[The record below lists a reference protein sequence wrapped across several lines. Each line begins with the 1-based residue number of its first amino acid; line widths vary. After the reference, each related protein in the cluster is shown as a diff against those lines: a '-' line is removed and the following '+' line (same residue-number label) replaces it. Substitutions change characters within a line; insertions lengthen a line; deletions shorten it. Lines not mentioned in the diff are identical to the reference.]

1 MFIVLIGPPGAGKG
15 TQSQHIV
22 EYLGIPHLSTGEML
36 RQAIVQRT
44 PTGRH
49 AEPYISRGDLV
60 PDPVVVE
67 IVGERLQRPD
77 CAVGAL
83 FDGYP
88 RTEGQAE
95 SLSDYLQRRG
105 QQLHLAIEIAV
116 KDGELLRR
124 IVDRARTAS
133 RPRSDDTPEKFANR
147 LRRFHEET
155 KPLLDY
161 YGQQGLLVA
170 VDGMGAPDD
179 VWRHIKA
186 AIDAKNQD

>member
-1 MFIVLIGPPGAGKG
+1 MYIVLIGPPGAGKG
-15 TQSQHIV
+15 TQSQHIT

-36 RQAIVQRT
+36 REAIAQRT

-67 IVGERLQRPD
+67 IVGERLQQPD
-77 CAVGAL
+77 CARGAL

-95 SLSDYLQRRG
+95 SLSEFLEQRG
-105 QQLHLAIEIAV
+105 KQLDVAIEIAV
-116 KDGELLRR
+116 DDEELLRR
-124 IVDRARTAS
+124 IVGRARTAS
-133 RPRSDDTPEKFANR
+133 RPRTDDTPEKFANR

-155 KPLLDY
+155 SPLLAY
-161 YGQQGLLVA
+161 YEERGLLERI
-170 VDGMGAPDD
+170 DGIGSPDE
-179 VWRHIKA
+179 VWRHTKQ
-186 AIDAKNQD
+186 AIDARLQD